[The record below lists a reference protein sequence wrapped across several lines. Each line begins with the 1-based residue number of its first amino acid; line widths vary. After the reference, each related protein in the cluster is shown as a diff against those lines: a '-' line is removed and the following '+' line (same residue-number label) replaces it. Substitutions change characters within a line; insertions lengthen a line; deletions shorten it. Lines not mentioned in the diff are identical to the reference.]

1 MRKIEEKRRFSK
13 KEVRLTKKSIGT
25 LIKYIALFGS
35 MRKKKTY
42 QYVSGNLE
50 MAYNTSKN
58 EDVRD
63 CYFDFYRQC

>member
-1 MRKIEEKRRFSK
+1 MRKIEGKRRVSK
-13 KEVRLTKKSIGT
+13 KELRLTKKSIGT
-25 LIKYIALFGS
+25 LIKYIALFAS
-35 MRKKKTY
+35 MRKKTY